1 MKPKER
7 LDLKKEKI
15 RAFFHTFTADSATEE
30 DDHKAELEKIEKEGL
45 EYVQMRLPIQEITE
59 EMEDALKQKME
70 SNIIKADI
78 REATEAD
85 LENIKNIYNRAWL
98 TSKTPFRMIDIDT
111 LDPIFRDPNT
121 IFLIGRLYGQDA
133 AFVILDFEGP
143 HQEYAVFAGLGV
155 LPKYQRKGLGTIM
168 GMAAWNYLKKHHP
181 NIEELRCEVYR
192 KNTAS
197 FNFIKSLGFEELG
210 TKTYRR
216 EDFEP
221 A

>member
-15 RAFFHTFTADSATEE
+15 RAFFNTFTANSATEE
-30 DDHKAELEKIEKEGL
+30 AEHSTELEKIEKEGL

-59 EMEDALKQKME
+59 EKEKSLKRKME
-70 SNIIKADI
+70 NNIIKADI

-111 LDPIFRDPNT
+111 LDPIFRDPDT
-121 IFLIGRLYGQDA
+121 IFLIGMLYGQDA

-155 LPKYQRKGLGTIM
+155 IPKYQRKGLGTIM
-168 GMAAWNYLKKHHP
+168 GMAAWNYLKRNHP

-192 KNTAS
+192 KNTTS
-197 FNFIKSLGFEELG
+197 YNFIKSLGFEAYD
-210 TKTYRR
+210 TKVYLR
-216 EDFEP
+216 EEFEP

>member
-7 LDLKKEKI
+7 LDFKKEKI
-15 RAFFHTFTADSATEE
+15 RAFFHTFTADSTTEE
-30 DDHKAELEKIEKEGL
+30 DDHRAELEKIEKEGL
-45 EYVQMRLPIQEITE
+45 EYVQMRLPIQQITE
-59 EMEDALKQKME
+59 EKEEALKQKME

-85 LENIKNIYNRAWL
+85 LEKVKKIYNRAWL
-98 TSKTPFRMIDIDT
+98 TSSTPFRMIDIDT
-111 LDPIFRDPNT
+111 LDPIFRDPDT

-133 AFVILDFEGP
+133 AFVIIDFEGP
-143 HQEYAVFAGLGV
+143 NQEYAVIAGLGV
-155 LPKYQRKGLGTIM
+155 IPKYQRKGLGTIM
-168 GMAAWNYLKKHHP
+168 GMAAWNYLKQNHP
-181 NIEELRCEVYR
+181 NIEELRSEVYR

-197 FNFIKSLGFEELG
+197 YNFIKSLGFEEFG